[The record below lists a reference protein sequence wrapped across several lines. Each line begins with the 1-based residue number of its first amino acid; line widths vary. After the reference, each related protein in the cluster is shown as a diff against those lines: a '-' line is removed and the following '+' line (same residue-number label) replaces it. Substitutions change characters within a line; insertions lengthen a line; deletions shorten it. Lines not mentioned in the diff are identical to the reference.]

1 MMFEIRKAS
10 DLDFSETREIK
21 TIEDMMKVAEEF
33 SDKTDTRFKYSD
45 IIIDFDN
52 QTITIYDDYVD

>member
-33 SDKTDTRFKYSD
+33 SEKPNTRFKYSD
-45 IIIDFDN
+45 IIIDFDY
-52 QTITIYDDYVD
+52 QTITIYDDYVE

>member
-33 SDKTDTRFKYSD
+33 LVKPDTRFKYSD
-45 IIIDFDN
+45 IIIDFDY
-52 QTITIYDDYVD
+52 QTITIYDDYVE